1 MRKPDAPIGSTMSR
15 RLKLFCYALAWIA
28 LSFVATLLIANLSL
42 GNKEID
48 KPLQRLFSVD
58 SPQFQWVMGTALTP
72 PMVGGNQ
79 VQALVNGS
87 EIFPAMLDAIRSAQT
102 SITLETYIYWSG
114 SVGREFTDALLE
126 RSQQG
131 VRVKVLLDW
140 FGSELDDN
148 LLEQMR
154 TGGVD
159 IHRYNPPAWHNLH
172 RMNHRTHRRLL
183 VVDGRV
189 GFIGGAGLSD
199 KWTGDAQDPEH
210 WRDSHFRVQG
220 PVVTQLQSAFIDN
233 WIATT
238 GELLL
243 SLDYLPRVAEGGD
256 ASAQVFTASPGGGS
270 KSMQLMYLRAI
281 TSAATSIDLS
291 AAYFIPDEVALKSLV
306 HALERGVRVRII
318 VPGPHMDSRLVQHAS
333 RALWGELLAHGA
345 EIHEFQTTM
354 FHCKVMVVDGLWVSV
369 GSTNI
374 DSRSFSINDEAN
386 LNVYDAAFAASMTA
400 IFEDDIRQSR
410 RILLEE
416 WQGRSWWTRTLGAA
430 ATLLESQ
437 L

>member
-1 MRKPDAPIGSTMSR
+1 MSR
-15 RLKLFCYALAWIA
+15 RLKLYCYALAWIA
-28 LSFVATLLIANLSL
+28 VSIVATLLIANLSL

-58 SPQFQWVMGTALTP
+58 SPHFQWIMGAALTP
-72 PMVGGNQ
+72 ALVGGNQ

-87 EIFPAMLDAIRSAQT
+87 EIFPSMLDAIRSAQT

-114 SVGREFTDALLE
+114 SVGREFTDALVE
-126 RSQQG
+126 RSKHG
-131 VRVKVLLDW
+131 VRIKVLLDW
-140 FGSELDDN
+140 FGSQLDEK

-154 TGGVD
+154 AGGID
-159 IHRYNPPAWHNLH
+159 IQRYNPPAWHNLQ
-172 RMNHRTHRRLL
+172 RMNHRTHRRLM

-189 GFIGGAGLSD
+189 GFIGGAGLGD
-199 KWTGDAQDPEH
+199 KWSGDAQDPEH
-210 WRDSHFRVQG
+210 WRDSHFRVEG

-238 GELLL
+238 GEVLH
-243 SLDYLPRVAEGGD
+243 SLDYLPRVADSGTS
-256 ASAQVFTASPGGGS
+256 SAQLFTASPGGGS
-270 KSMQLMYLRAI
+270 KSMQLMYLMAI

-291 AAYFIPDEVALKSLV
+291 AAYFIPDEVALQSLV
-306 HALERGVRVRII
+306 AALERGVRVRII
-318 VPGPHMDSRLVQHAS
+318 LPGPHMDSFLVRHAS
-333 RALWGELLAHGA
+333 RASWGELLAHGA
-345 EIHEFQTTM
+345 EIHEYQPTM

-369 GSTNI
+369 GSTNF

-386 LNVYDAAFAASMTA
+386 LNVHDAAFAEAVTA
-400 IFEDDIRQSR
+400 IFEDDLRKSR
-410 RILLEE
+410 RISLEE
-416 WQGRSWWTRTLGAA
+416 WQGRSWWTRALDAA